1 MLVSL
6 QTLCVFVWVSMN
18 ICAYSLESRSVETQA
33 SPFVLT
39 TDCNVHVQNHHFKS
53 DLSHSP
59 AKQKKTNV
67 KLHYVQQQIN
77 IKIVIILT
85 HTRTLYILVYILY
98 STHMHTYC
106 KHTDIYVYKDKYT
119 HVFIYFI
126 YVYVWMYIVLQ
137 YFNMAVVYLLYS
149 V

>member
-85 HTRTLYILVYILY
+85 HTYIVYIGLYTVQYTYAYIL
-98 STHMHTYC
+98 
-106 KHTDIYVYKDKYT
+106 
-119 HVFIYFI
+119 
-126 YVYVWMYIVLQ
+126 
-137 YFNMAVVYLLYS
+137 
-149 V
+149 